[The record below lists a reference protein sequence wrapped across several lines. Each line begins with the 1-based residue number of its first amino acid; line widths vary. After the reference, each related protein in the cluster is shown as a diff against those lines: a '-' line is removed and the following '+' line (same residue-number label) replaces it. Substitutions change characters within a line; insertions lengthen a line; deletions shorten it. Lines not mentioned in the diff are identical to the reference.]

1 MGGAKRSAF
10 SLRSFARSHVA
21 FNCVL
26 VEVMER
32 NANVAFETSSLKL
45 DLSMVTWLSSMNGLQ
60 ELCVYVFQIRVI
72 TVTPDDISWILQYPI
87 FPSLTR
93 DQSFTRVAR
102 NERKYEKIFDAAD
115 FDSHEDCSFIRLNDA
130 FRKTLLKAGAK
141 KKTKTTYESWIQ
153 SKTRA
158 DFKLTY
164 RKILKII
171 KSRGLY
177 FSKAVFEGL
186 IFGRADIRRGLSTEG
201 NLRLKIDWASLIV
214 ELAPHINTC
223 YLNV

>member
-1 MGGAKRSAF
+1 M
-10 SLRSFARSHVA
+10 
-21 FNCVL
+21 
-26 VEVMER
+26 
-32 NANVAFETSSLKL
+32 
-45 DLSMVTWLSSMNGLQ
+45 
-60 ELCVYVFQIRVI
+60 
-72 TVTPDDISWILQYPI
+72 SWILQYPI

-102 NERKYEKIFDAAD
+102 NETKYEKIFDAAD
-115 FDSHEDCSFIRLNDA
+115 FDSREDCSFIRLNRLPENFAED
-130 FRKTLLKAGAK
+130 RSQKHSKSTH
-141 KKTKTTYESWIQ
+141 YESQIQ
-153 SKTRA
+153 SKKRA

-164 RKILKII
+164 RKIPKII
-171 KSRGLY
+171 KPRGLY

-186 IFGRADIRRGLSTEG
+186 IFGGADIWKGLSTEG